1 VVKAME
7 RGSDNVPP
15 EIWLADDDEDFWGT
29 IQIILEPAYS
39 IRCFATLRETEE
51 ALEKGPLPKILLLDC
66 RFYGDDEAGLK
77 FLKKIR
83 PRWPVL
89 PIIMV
94 SALKVDREEY
104 SNIAGHCQ
112 AKYVW
117 KTPETF
123 VARLKSKV
131 AEAFPKSSLNMDL
144 ENRLCCTNLT
154 QFILHK
160 NLKDLP
166 IIPQTAIECYFRHL
180 DEHGV
185 SVEKLSETCG
195 YQIRTLHRHFMKNF
209 RMDTGECLRYMS
221 TIIGG
226 LLVESGMGVEKAA
239 EKVGL
244 SYETFRK
251 RCHDEFECSPK
262 VLADSEGDILPR
274 SRSDT
279 AGQLGEAD

>member
-1 VVKAME
+1 MVKAME
-7 RGSDNVPP
+7 RGSDNARP
-15 EIWLADDDEDFWGT
+15 EIWLADDNEDFWGT
-29 IQIILEPAYS
+29 IQMILEPEYS
-39 IRCFATLRETEE
+39 IRCFATLPETEE
-51 ALEKGPLPKILLLDC
+51 ALERGPLPKILLLDC

-83 PRWPVL
+83 PKWPVL

-94 SALKVDREEY
+94 SALDKQSTAF
-104 SNIAGHCQ
+104 SNIAGFHQ
-112 AKYVW
+112 SKYVE
-117 KTPETF
+117 KTPAGF
-123 VARLKSKV
+123 VATLKNTV

-166 IIPQTAIECYFRHL
+166 VIPQTAIECYFRHL
-180 DEHGV
+180 DTNGV

-195 YQIRTLHRHFMKNF
+195 YSIPALNESFKQNFNMK
-209 RMDTGECLRYMS
+209 TGECLRYMS

-239 EKVGL
+239 SRVGL
-244 SYETFRK
+244 TYETFRK
-251 RCHDEFECSPK
+251 HCHTEFECSPRE
-262 VLADSEGDILPR
+262 LSESGSEILPR
-274 SRSDT
+274 SDPGMT
-279 AGQLGEAD
+279 QELGG

>member
-1 VVKAME
+1 MVKAME
-7 RGSDNVPP
+7 RGPENAPP

-29 IQIILEPAYS
+29 IKMILEPEYS
-39 IRCFATLRETEE
+39 IRCFATLPETEE
-51 ALEKGPLPKILLLDC
+51 ALENGPLPKILLLDC

-166 IIPQTAIECYFRHL
+166 VIPQTAIECYFRHL
-180 DEHGV
+180 DTNGV

-195 YQIRTLHRHFMKNF
+195 YSIPALNESFKQNF
-209 RMDTGECLRYMS
+209 NMNTGECLRYMS

-226 LLVESGMGVEKAA
+226 LLVESGMGVEEAA
-239 EKVGL
+239 AKVGL
-244 SYETFRK
+244 SYETFR
-251 RCHDEFECSPK
+251 RHCHDEFECSPRE
-262 VLADSEGDILPR
+262 LRTAGTEILPR
-274 SRSDT
+274 PDSGMT
-279 AGQLGEAD
+279 PELGT